1 METKSPAHFTRRRP
15 VRLWTALIA
24 AAALAA
30 PLTGSALAHPASAA
44 PTQAGSSFAEAGG
57 ITLPGV
63 APGKAKMKVTGSQ
76 DGRDITAENDVLR
89 LGLEVRQNRAQITG
103 LLNKQTGEKLD
114 IDTNQFFQMTLADGS
129 VIDDSHAK
137 LTGIRT
143 EKLRADD
150 DSPQV
155 ADADGGRSVELVYEY
170 AKGDVRLELTWT
182 LMLRDDSNYVQQ
194 SFRLAP
200 ATGAP
205 ADQSIAYTSLTL
217 LDVALPSGRVE
228 GRDDGSPVVA
238 GGQRDAETFFLGLEN
253 PMSEPVAADGSV
265 RISIPAA
272 TPLTADEPV
281 VHTTAIGVSLPDQMR
296 RSFQYYVERERAHAR
311 HTFLHYQSW
320 YDLKPP
326 GLMIDSEA
334 LTTAV
339 NIFGSQLTERGAE
352 IDGFWV
358 DDGWDYLRSP
368 QVDESDL
375 NVWDFDPTQFPDGF
389 APQLEEAQKYD
400 ASMAVWMSPF
410 GGYGESNS
418 RRQQLNA
425 SKPADER
432 FETGP
437 AGFSLSGERYYTA
450 FRDRIFDMMDNQGVR
465 GFKLDGIGGGLFQ
478 TGPNPQYLAD
488 YEALLRL
495 TQEMREHQPDVWINA
510 TVGTWGSPYWL
521 WYVDSIWRDGH
532 DNGQVGEGSTTQ
544 RYMSHRDEETM
555 RNQTIEN
562 PLFPTSNVMNHGF
575 VFSEGDHNPHFV
587 QDTDLTKPEVRA
599 DIARDAKAYF
609 ALGLGLQELYV
620 RHTIVAPDVPGADF
634 FWDTIAANAKW
645 ARDNEQLLSDSH
657 MVGSAPSSGRV
668 YGNAAWSAA
677 DGGSAVLMLRNPSAS
692 VKKFTIDVAKH
703 FELPEGAAT
712 RWQLVERDG
721 AVETVVVD
729 AAQPYTFEL
738 QPFQV
743 LVFEGSPSSAEPTPS
758 PVEPDPEPLDRACW
772 SATASDEETQSEN
785 GAAANV
791 LDGSG
796 ASIWHSG
803 YSGGVVPMPHWIQL
817 DLCEPTTWQAFDYL
831 PRPNVGTG
839 NGVIKGYVIEISD
852 DGENW
857 TEVAAGEWTTWE
869 RQLVQLDEPVT
880 SRYVRLT
887 ATSSY
892 NGQPYAGAAELN
904 LWPAEEADAG

>member
-1 METKSPAHFTRRRP
+1 MSRSIPSRLRPAKI
-15 VRLWTALIA
+15 WTAVIA
-24 AAALAA
+24 AAALTI
-30 PLTGSALAHPASAA
+30 PLASPALAGPPPSAA
-44 PTQAGSSFAEAGG
+44 NKSKPSAFAEAGG

-63 APGKAKMKVTGSQ
+63 APGKAKVKVTGSR
-76 DGRDITAENDVLR
+76 DGRDITAENAVLT
-89 LGLEVRQNRAQITG
+89 LGFEVRQNRVQITE
-103 LLNKQTGEKLD
+103 LRNRQTGESLQ
-114 IDTNQFFQMTLADGS
+114 IGTNQFFTMTLADGT

-137 LTGIRT
+137 LKGIRT

-155 ADADGGRSVELVYEY
+155 ADADGGRSVEVVYEY
-170 AKGDVRLELTWT
+170 TKGDVRFELTWT

-194 SFRLAP
+194 SFELTP
-200 ATGAP
+200 TGG
-205 ADQSIAYTSLTL
+205 SIAYTSLTL
-217 LDVALPSGRVE
+217 LDAALPSGRVE

-238 GGQRDAETFFLGLEN
+238 GGERKAETFFFGLEN
-253 PMSEPVAADGSV
+253 PMSEPVAEDGAV
-265 RISIPAA
+265 RISLPAA
-272 TPLTADEPV
+272 TPLTKDQPV
-281 VHTTAIGVSLPDQMR
+281 VHTTAIGVTVADQMR

-311 HTFLHYQSW
+311 NTFLHYQSW

-339 NIFGSQLTERGAE
+339 NIFGSQLTERGAK

-368 QVDESDL
+368 QVDETDL
-375 NVWDFDPTQFPDGF
+375 NVWDFDPTQFPEGF
-389 APQLEEAQKYD
+389 GPQLAEASKYD

-425 SKPADER
+425 SKPADEQ

-437 AGFSLSGERYYTA
+437 AGFSLSGERYYAA
-450 FRDRIFDMMDNQGVR
+450 FRERIFDMMDNQGVR

-532 DNGQVGEGSTTQ
+532 DNGQVGEGSSTQ
-544 RYMSHRDEETM
+544 RYVTHRDDETM
-555 RNQTIEN
+555 RNETVEN

-575 VFSEGDHNPHFV
+575 VFSEGNHNPHFV

-599 DIARDAKAYF
+599 DIASDAKAYF

-620 RHTIVAPDVPGADF
+620 RHTLVAPDVPGADF
-634 FWDTIAANAKW
+634 FWDTIAENAKW
-645 ARDNEQLLSDSH
+645 ARDNERLLSDSH
-657 MVGSAPSSGRV
+657 MVGAAPSSGNV

-677 DGGSAVLMLRNPSAS
+677 DGGKGVLMLRNPSAS

-703 FELPEGAAT
+703 FELPQGAAS
-712 RWQLVERDG
+712 RWQLTERDG
-721 AVETVVVD
+721 AYETVVVD
-729 AAQPYTFEL
+729 AAMPYTFEL

-743 LVFEGSPSSAEPTPS
+743 LVFEGSPSSGQPTPS
-758 PVEPDPEPLDRACW
+758 PVEPDPMPLDRSCW
-772 SATASDEETQSEN
+772 SVTASDEETQSEN

-796 ASIWHSG
+796 TSIWHSQ
-803 YSGGVVPMPHWIQL
+803 YTGGITPMPHWIQL
-817 DLCEPTTWQAFDYL
+817 DLCEPTTWRAFDYL

-839 NGVIKGYVIEISD
+839 NGVIKGYSIEISD
-852 DGENW
+852 DGESW
-857 TEVAAGEWTTWE
+857 TEVASGEWTSWE
-869 RQLVQLDEPVT
+869 RQVVELAEPVT
-880 SRYVRLT
+880 SRFVRLT
-887 ATSSY
+887 ATSAY
-892 NGQPYAGAAELN
+892 NGQQYAGAAELN
-904 LWPAEEADAG
+904 LWPAEEEDAG